1 MVSCVA
7 YPVDNLEV
15 MRMKQTDTGD
25 FWAFGI
31 FLMTLLTFIYQIC
44 DLPLTADCLCQKE
57 RALCGLK

>member
-44 DLPLTADCLCQKE
+44 
-57 RALCGLK
+57 R